1 MKITEQTDFYITIVF
16 SHSYF

>member
-1 MKITEQTDFYITIVF
+1 MKITEQTDFYITIGF